1 MADDLDTLVGF
12 TYVLR
17 DAGVPVGTER
27 VMAYCRAA
35 ASLDPSDPVDLY
47 WTGRTTLIANREDL
61 PAYDRAFSAYFAGA
75 SEGPEP
81 SGPPKPLLRVA
92 PQAEGEDRETPPDDD
107 EPDDGGV
114 ARAKASRTELLREKA
129 FDEQTPA
136 ERAATEEL
144 IARLAVHVPRRRSR
158 RTRPAR
164 RGHTPDLVRMLRR
177 SLRTYGEPVER
188 VWRGRRTRPRRL
200 VLLFDV
206 SGSMEAYT
214 RPLVRFAHA
223 AAHSGAAVEAFTF
236 GTQLTRITRALRHRD
251 PAPALDA
258 VGPLVPDWH
267 GGTRI
272 GDSIWE
278 LLRDRDRRGLLR
290 GSVVVICSDGLDRG
304 DPESLRGAM
313 RRLRL
318 LSHRIVWVNPLKGSP
333 DYEPLARGMAAALP
347 YLDDFLSGH
356 NLASLESLVGIL
368 EEAA

>member
-1 MADDLDTLVGF
+1 MAEGLETLIGF
-12 TYVLR
+12 TYALR

-47 WTGRTTLIANREDL
+47 WAGRSTLVARREDL
-61 PAYDRAFSAYFAGA
+61 PVYDRVFSSYFGGAEAG
-75 SEGPEP
+75 SEP
-81 SGPPKPLLRVA
+81 SGPPKPMLRVA
-92 PQAEGEDRETPPDDD
+92 PQAEGEDREAPPEDD
-107 EPDDGGV
+107 ETDGGV

-129 FDEQTPA
+129 FEEQTPA

-144 IARLAVHVPRRRSR
+144 IARLAVYAPRRRSR
-158 RTRPAR
+158 RTRSAR

-188 VWRGRRTRPRRL
+188 VWRRRRTRPRRL

-206 SGSMEAYT
+206 SGSMETYT

-236 GTQLTRITRALRHRD
+236 GTRLTRITRALRHRD

-267 GGTRI
+267 GGTRM

-290 GSVVVICSDGLDRG
+290 SAVVVICSDGLDRG
-304 DPESLRGAM
+304 DPETLRGAM
-313 RRLRL
+313 RRLGL

-347 YLDDFLSGH
+347 YLDEFLPGH

>member
-12 TYVLR
+12 TYALR

-47 WTGRTTLIANREDL
+47 WAGRATLVARREDL
-61 PAYDRAFSAYFAGA
+61 PAYDRAFSAYFAGV
-75 SEGPEP
+75 SEEP
-81 SGPPKPLLRVA
+81 REPFGPPRPTLRVA
-92 PQAEGEDRETPPDDD
+92 PEADGDPAPADDEEDD
-107 EPDDGGV
+107 EPAA
-114 ARAKASRTELLREKA
+114 ARTKASRAEILREKA

-158 RTRPAR
+158 RTRPGR
-164 RGHTPDLVRMLRR
+164 RGRRPDLHRMLRR

-188 VWRGRRTRPRRL
+188 VWRRRRTRPRRL

-206 SGSMEAYT
+206 SGSMEAYS

-223 AAHSGAAVEAFTF
+223 ASHSGAAVEAFTF
-236 GTQLTRITRALRHRD
+236 GTRLTRITRALRHRD
-251 PAPALDA
+251 PTPALDA

-278 LLRDRDRRGLLR
+278 LLRDRDRRSLLR
-290 GSVVVICSDGLDRG
+290 GAVVVICSDGLDRG
-304 DPESLRGAM
+304 DPEALRAAM

-318 LSHRIVWVNPLKGSP
+318 LSHRVVWVNPLKGSP

-347 YLDDFLSGH
+347 YLDEFLSGH
-356 NLASLESLVGIL
+356 NLASLEALVGIL